1 MLIPLKDIHEKY
13 DLQVDGVLHIGG
25 HFGEECAD
33 YRRLKYTPVYWVEAD
48 PASVPILK
56 AKVGRYG
63 HHVVEALVSDKP
75 GEVKFNIANNGQ
87 SSSILEFKTHSKEHP
102 DVVFTGSEMINA
114 TTVDDLLAK
123 NEIARCNFMN
133 LDIQGAELMALKG
146 AEEYLQSVEYIY
158 CEVNKKELY
167 EGCAMLHQLD
177 TFLWDRGFERVEL
190 AMTPH
195 GWRDAFWVRRY
206 ETL

>member
-1 MLIPLKDIHEKY
+1 MLISLQDIHTKY
-13 DLQVDGVLHIGG
+13 NMQVNGVLHIGA
-25 HFGEECAD
+25 HYGEESAD
-33 YRRLKYTPVYWVEAD
+33 YRRLKYSPVYWIEAD
-48 PASVPILK
+48 PSSIPTLK

-87 SSSILEFKTHSKEHP
+87 SSSMLEFKTHAKEHP

-114 TTVDDLLAK
+114 TTVDDLLAEK
-123 NEIARCNFMN
+123 VISRCNFMN

-146 AEEYLQSVEYIY
+146 AEDYLQTVDYIY
-158 CEVNKKELY
+158 TEVNKKELY
-167 EGCAMLHQLD
+167 AGCALLHQLD
-177 TFLWDRGFERVEL
+177 TFLDDHGFERVEL

-195 GWRDAFWVRRY
+195 GWGDALFVRRD